1 MNGSKRSPVITQ
13 SIFRS
18 KNNMLTILLGPSG
31 VGKTAIIE
39 ILVTQFNWKPLI
51 SYITREKRDNE
62 LYKKCIT
69 NEKFDTLELN
79 DLLYSNIAQL
89 NNRYGTLKA
98 DISTAVESGDHWIL
112 DFSVSYYQSYFSNL
126 PHQAFIIMPENGFQL
141 RDQLILANRTE
152 RASTC
157 LSELEKFSP
166 IYRDNLGIHNSI
178 EIINKKDAL
187 NQTVSELLSKL

>member
-1 MNGSKRSPVITQ
+1 
-13 SIFRS
+13 
-18 KNNMLTILLGPSG
+18 MLTILLGSSG

-62 LYKKCIT
+62 LYKECIT
-69 NEKFDTLELN
+69 NNEYDNLELN

-89 NNRYGTLKA
+89 NNRYGTLRV
-98 DISTAVESGDHWIL
+98 DISTAITSDDHWVL
-112 DFSVSYYQSYFSNL
+112 DFSVSHYQTYFSNL
-126 PHQAFIIMPENGFQL
+126 SHHTFLIMPENGFQL

-157 LSELEKFSP
+157 LSELEEFSP

-187 NQTVSELLSKL
+187 NQTVRELLSKL